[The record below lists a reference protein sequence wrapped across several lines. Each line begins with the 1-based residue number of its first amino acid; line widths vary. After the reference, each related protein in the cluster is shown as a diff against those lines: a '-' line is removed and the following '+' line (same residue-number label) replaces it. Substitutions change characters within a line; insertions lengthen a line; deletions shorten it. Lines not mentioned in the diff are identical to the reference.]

1 MISGTSKSDKGGR
14 IPNVTEQQN
23 PESMLY
29 LKTNEMHT
37 LSTYIHPLVSS
48 GSSDTFKS
56 EEEGE
61 IVPNLNEG
69 VTEQQNPAYVP
80 LEECRILRAPEGSS
94 QSPQYVNDNM

>member
-1 MISGTSKSDKGGR
+1 
-14 IPNVTEQQN
+14 
-23 PESMLY
+23 
-29 LKTNEMHT
+29 MHP

-48 GSSDTFKS
+48 GSSDTSKS
-56 EEEGE
+56 EEGE

-80 LEECRILRAPEGSS
+80 LEECRKLRAEEGPS